1 MRRLRAGAAAP
12 PRAEPSL
19 FTHAALKASHLP
31 HACCSLGTPP
41 GPVRPPLPTLEW
53 RGCGRRG
60 ETQPRAHG
68 ADSPASSPG
77 QVRTQQVQ
85 NPPGKPSP
93 EAGMARGAEEQ
104 LESLQ
109 GGCTVGYQGGEGAP
123 TGSGPS
129 GFLLRGRKCLGGHWG
144 RRHSFWWGMRQEGPK
159 GGDKQ
164 GSLAGGRTGRRGPSD
179 RRAASRHRE
188 GRRADTLPTWVT
200 PATSRWV
207 HEAGPVTTTR
217 PAIPVTRGAGQASLP
232 MGTSGG
238 LGWGVQG
245 PEGQRVSFRDGN
257 VLKLVS

>member
-1 MRRLRAGAAAP
+1 
-12 PRAEPSL
+12 
-19 FTHAALKASHLP
+19 
-31 HACCSLGTPP
+31 
-41 GPVRPPLPTLEW
+41 
-53 RGCGRRG
+53 
-60 ETQPRAHG
+60 
-68 ADSPASSPG
+68 
-77 QVRTQQVQ
+77 
-85 NPPGKPSP
+85 
-93 EAGMARGAEEQ
+93 MARGAEEQ

-232 MGTSGG
+232 MGTGSEPVGVWGG
-238 LGWGVQG
+238 ECKGL
-245 PEGQRVSFRDGN
+245 RVKEFLFETEMFSNWCRDGCEN
-257 VLKLVS
+257 QLVVLKGQVLCLCCVTCASMKLAFIFLSR